1 MIRSAIRTK
10 IENRLVLPTAGDP
23 RLTSSVLNG
32 LIDEAIR
39 YICMERDWPWL
50 LTSGSLTLTSGTAA
64 LPSRFMKARRLVVN
78 ERRARFVP
86 LDEFLDASRSTPVW
100 TIIGT
105 NVQILPVPTAALTGT
120 LYYYAS
126 EADLASDSASPVM
139 PEIYQDAI
147 VAYASHLASLV
158 RQDDRRAADN
168 LGLYEVALRKMPSAI
183 SQRTGPRR
191 VRLQSEDSDLW
202 ATWT

>member
-1 MIRSAIRTK
+1 
-10 IENRLVLPTAGDP
+10 
-23 RLTSSVLNG
+23 
-32 LIDEAIR
+32 
-39 YICMERDWPWL
+39 
-50 LTSGSLTLTSGTAA
+50 
-64 LPSRFMKARRLVVN
+64 
-78 ERRARFVP
+78 
-86 LDEFLDASRSTPVW
+86 
-100 TIIGT
+100 
-105 NVQILPVPTAALTGT
+105 
-120 LYYYAS
+120 
-126 EADLASDSASPVM
+126 M

>member
-10 IENRLVLPTAGDP
+10 IQNRLVLPTAGDP
-23 RLTSSVLNG
+23 RLTDTVVNE
-32 LIDEAIR
+32 LINEAIR
-39 YICMERDWPWL
+39 YICTERDWPWL

-64 LPSRFMKARRLVVN
+64 LPTRFMKARRLVVN
-78 ERRARFVP
+78 ERRARWVP
-86 LDEFLDASRSTPVW
+86 LDEFLDATRSTPIW

-105 NVQILPVPTAALTGT
+105 NVKILPVPTAALTGT

-139 PEIYQDAI
+139 PEVYQDSI
-147 VAYASHLASLV
+147 VAYATHLASLI
-158 RQDDRRAADN
+158 RQDDNRAADN
-168 LGLYEVALRKMPSAI
+168 LGMYDAALRKMPNAVA
-183 SQRTGPRR
+183 QRTGPRR
-191 VRLQSEDSDLW
+191 VRLQSEESDLW